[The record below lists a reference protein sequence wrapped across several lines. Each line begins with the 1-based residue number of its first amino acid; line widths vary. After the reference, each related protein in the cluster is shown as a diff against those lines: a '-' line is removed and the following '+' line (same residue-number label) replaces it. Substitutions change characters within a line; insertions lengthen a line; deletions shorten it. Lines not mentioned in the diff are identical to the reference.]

1 MSTNV
6 SVRCLDIRSAADHSG
21 RSIATIRRRIA
32 DGSLPAYWEGSK
44 QVIEI
49 PDLEAVFSPR
59 RVVPKSGDADLDA
72 LVKRTVAAWPRMTPA
87 QRDLVV
93 SLGGAK

>member
-1 MSTNV
+1 MSG
-6 SVRCLDIRSAADHSG
+6 RLDLKSSAARSG

-32 DGSLPAYWEGSK
+32 DGSLPAYWEDNK
-44 QVIEI
+44 QVVEVS
-49 PDLEAVFSPR
+49 DLDAVFTSH
-59 RVVPKSGDADLDA
+59 RVVPKSGDTDLDA

-93 SLGGAK
+93 SMGRAA

>member
-6 SVRCLDIRSAADHSG
+6 SVRRLDIRSAADHSG

-32 DGSLPAYWEGSK
+32 DGSLPAYWEDNK
-44 QVIEI
+44 QVVEVS
-49 PDLEAVFSPR
+49 DLDAVFASH
-59 RVVPKSGDADLDA
+59 RVVPKSGDTDLDA

-93 SLGGAK
+93 SMGRAE